1 MERKVDVA
9 ALYAALDAKR
19 QSESMS
25 WRELA
30 ATLGLSPSVFTRL
43 AQNKRPDLDSFVAMT
58 GWLGLPTDSFIDGE
72 QTAEASPQETV
83 AVISTYLRADKAL
96 KPASAQ
102 AIEDIVR
109 TAYKE
114 LAQN

>member
-1 MERKVDVA
+1 MERKIDVA

-19 QSESMS
+19 QSEAMS

-30 ATLGLSPSVFTRL
+30 TKLSFSPSVFTRL
-43 AQNKRPDLDSFVAMT
+43 AQGKKPDLDSFVAMT
-58 GWLGLPTDSFIDGE
+58 GWLGLPADSFIDDG
-72 QTAEASPQETV
+72 QTAESPPKETV

-109 TAYKE
+109 TAYKQ
-114 LAQN
+114 LAQD